1 MKLVI
6 VTGLSGAGKSR
17 AIAAFEDIDYYCVDN
32 MPIDFIPKF
41 VDICC
46 QSGSKIQKVAIVTDI
61 RSSHSFDSLL
71 EDLKVIKAS
80 GAELSILF
88 IDSNTDVIIRRYK
101 ETRRKHPL
109 AEEYKGPEK
118 QLIEYERE
126 LLQPLQDQADFIIDT
141 SYLTSAQLKDQIT
154 KIFSEGKKA
163 ISVTVQSFGFK
174 YGISTDSDMVFDVRC
189 LPNPFYIEGIRHL
202 SGLDEPIIEYVFRF
216 KQTREY
222 VKKIKD
228 MLGFLMPLFIEE
240 GKSSLVIGI
249 GCTGGRHR
257 SVAIAE
263 EISSFLKETGI
274 DSSTYHRDM
283 IKSEKRA

>member
-1 MKLVI
+1 MNLVI

-41 VDICC
+41 AEICC

-61 RSSHSFDSLL
+61 RSGQSFEPLINEL
-71 EDLKVIKAS
+71 NTLKVS
-80 GAELSILF
+80 GLDLSILF

-109 AEEYKGPEK
+109 AEQRKEPER
-118 QLIEYERE
+118 QLIEYERKI
-126 LLQPLQDQADFIIDT
+126 LQPLLDHADYVIDT
-141 SYLTSAQLKDQIT
+141 SFLTSAQLKDQIC
-154 KIFSEGKKA
+154 KIFKEGKKA

-189 LPNPFYIEGIRHL
+189 LPNPFYIEDIRYL
-202 SGLDEPIIEYVFRF
+202 SGLDEPIVNYVFKF
-216 KQTREY
+216 DQTQQY

-228 MLGFLMPLFIEE
+228 MLSFLMPLFIEE

-263 EISSFLKETGI
+263 HIAVFFKEIGI
-274 DSSTYHRDM
+274 DASTYHRDM
-283 IKSEKRA
+283 MKNNK